1 MGNFGYIYNL
11 NKIYMIKEIKDQII
25 ETIKTTV
32 KTKGPISIELDS
44 TELLDSVM
52 CHVPHDSSMLDVR
65 IEIEVDETGVKYIC
79 FEDDDDFDEEVV
91 EFESLDLVQLSL
103 ILQKS

>member
-1 MGNFGYIYNL
+1 
-11 NKIYMIKEIKDQII
+11 MIQEIKNQII

-32 KTKGPISIELDS
+32 KTRGPLSIELDS

-65 IEIEVDETGVKYIC
+65 IEIEVDETGVKYLC
-79 FEDDDDFDEEVV
+79 FEDEDFDEEEDEDFDEEEVI
-91 EFESLDLVQLSL
+91 EFESLDLIQLSL
-103 ILQKS
+103 ILQRS